1 MNMPGVSIIVPIY
14 NSEKTL
20 KRCIDSLL
28 DQSYSDLE
36 LILIDDGSEDDSFGI
51 CRQYAEAD
59 ARIHVLHQDNAGVA
73 SARNAGIELAA
84 GEYLLFCDSD
94 DYASPDWC
102 EKLLQGGVRAKEDAW
117 VVSNAYKVSFSG
129 ECKAI
134 DDLQHHPKSD
144 TYCDI
149 YLKYLSPYLWNK
161 IYNAEIIRQNN
172 IRFRP
177 DVELGEDAVFN
188 TEYYRFC
195 SSVTYIPEP
204 LYYYCD
210 NADSAMQKYRP
221 DKFELDARLF
231 RARLPL
237 IQEDELPDFCNR
249 YLYFFVTLLDVV
261 FDERN
266 TSMTKRQKVR
276 YNKKMMNSEEFRFC
290 AEHASGENE
299 SALYMK
305 VLRTHNYSILQIFN
319 KLAALKHGR

>member
-1 MNMPGVSIIVPIY
+1 MPLISIIIPVY
-14 NSEKTL
+14 NAEKTL
-20 KRCIDSLL
+20 ARCIDSLL
-28 DQSYSDLE
+28 QQSFSDFEIL
-36 LILIDDGSEDDSFGI
+36 LIDDGSTDSSLDICQKYAAGDAGI
-51 CRQYAEAD
+51 K
-59 ARIHVLHQDNAGVA
+59 VLHHENAGVSITRNRGMENA
-73 SARNAGIELAA
+73 SGKFLM
-84 GEYLLFCDSD
+84 FCDSD
-94 DYASPDWC
+94 DYVEPEWC
-102 EKLLQGGVRAKEDAW
+102 EKLLQGIRTKEDAW
-117 VVSNAYKVSFSG
+117 VVSNAYKVNFSG

-134 DDLQHHPKSD
+134 DDLQHHPKSE

-161 IYNAEIIRQNN
+161 IYNAGIIRQNN

-188 TEYYRFC
+188 TEYYKYC

-210 NADSAMQKYRP
+210 NAGSAMQKYRP
-221 DKFELDARLF
+221 NKFELDARLF

-237 IQEDELPDFCNR
+237 ICEDELPDFCNR

-266 TSMTKRQKVR
+266 TSMTQRQKVK
-276 YNKKMMNSEEFRFC
+276 YNKRMMNSEEFRFC
-290 AEHASGENE
+290 AAHASGENE

-305 VLRTHNYSILQIFN
+305 VLRTHSYTIYRIFN
-319 KLAALKHGR
+319 KLVALKHGR